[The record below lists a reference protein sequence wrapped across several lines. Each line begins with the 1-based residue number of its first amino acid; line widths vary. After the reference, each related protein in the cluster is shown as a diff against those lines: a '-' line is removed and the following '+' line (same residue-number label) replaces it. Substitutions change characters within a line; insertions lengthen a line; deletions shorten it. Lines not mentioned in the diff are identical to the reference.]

1 MKTRAAI
8 IFGLLA
14 LIVAL
19 PLVMRRESSTTSPRN
34 ADDRLVI
41 LSPHNESIRQEFGE
55 AFAAHWKQTTGRS
68 IYIDWRTP
76 GGTSEIRMVLDAGF
90 KAAEETGRQGIG
102 VDVFFGGGEPD
113 FTSQAKKSRLVPLRV
128 FDSQPELFAK
138 DGPIPEIFTGERYYS
153 ADHVWVGTCMSQFG
167 ICYNPDVL
175 KRLKISAPA
184 TWNDL
189 GDPRYAGRLALA
201 DPTKSGSVARAFELL
216 VQSEM
221 QRAAAPDDG
230 WANGLRL
237 IQRMSANA
245 RYFTDSASKIP
256 QDVGQGNAAAGMCID
271 FYGRSFARELTSKSG
286 DPRVVWIAPLGGT
299 TLSGDPVAVLKGAPH
314 PAVAQDFVEFCLSPA
329 GQTLWFGKPGTPGG
343 PQTRAL
349 HRTPIRRDIYTPENL
364 ANSTMPDAAPYQD
377 RGNFT
382 YRRELTGASF
392 NTLRQLVKIM
402 CIDSHEE
409 MKSAWLAI
417 RDAGMPADALAVFAD
432 VSLVDYARAGKGDP
446 ILDGPDALQAADRAA
461 ELGEWF
467 RANYRKAEAIARIP
481 ARPDILKSSGP
492 ADKKSAPADK

>member
-1 MKTRAAI
+1 MKTRAWI

-19 PLVMRRESSTTSPRN
+19 PLAMRRHSATTSSRN
-34 ADDRLVI
+34 ADDSLVI

-55 AFAAHWKQTTGRS
+55 AFAAHWKKTTGRS

-90 KAAEETGRQGIG
+90 TAAEETGRTGIG

-113 FTSQAKKSRLVPLRV
+113 FSSQAKKGRLVPLRV
-128 FDSQPELFAK
+128 FESHPELFVK
-138 DGPIPEIFTGERYYS
+138 DGPIPETFTGERYYP

-175 KRLKISAPA
+175 KRLKIPPPA
-184 TWNDL
+184 AWNDL
-189 GDPRYAGRLALA
+189 GDPRHAGTLALA

-216 VQSEM
+216 VQAEM
-221 QRAAAPDDG
+221 QRALAESGADRAAAMDTG
-230 WANGLRL
+230 WTAGLQL

-256 QDVGQGNAAAGMCID
+256 QDVGQGNASAGMCID
-271 FYGRSFARELTSKSG
+271 FYGRSFAEELTSQTG
-286 DPRVVWIAPLGGT
+286 GPRVVWIAPLGGT
-299 TLSGDPVAVLKGAPH
+299 TLSADPVAVLKGAEH
-314 PAVAQDFVEFCLSPA
+314 AGAAQSFVEFCLSPQA
-329 GQTLWFGKPGTPGG
+329 QTLWFGKPGTPGG
-343 PQTRAL
+343 PKHRAL

-364 ANSTMPDAAPYQD
+364 ANSTMPNARPYAD

-382 YRRELTGASF
+382 YQRELTGASF

-409 MKSAWLAI
+409 MKSAWLAL
-417 RDAGMPADALAVFAD
+417 RDAGMPADALAVFSD
-432 VSLVDYARAGKGDP
+432 VSMMNYAKAGKGDP
-446 ILDGPDALQAADRAA
+446 LLDGPDALKAAHRAA
-461 ELGEWF
+461 EIGGWF
-467 RANYRKAEAIARIP
+467 RANYRKAEAMAKQ
-481 ARPDILKSSGP
+481 RPEMSW
-492 ADKKSAPADK
+492 

>member
-1 MKTRAAI
+1 MKIRAWI

-19 PLVMRRESSTTSPRN
+19 PLAMRRHSATTSSRN
-34 ADDRLVI
+34 ADDSLVI

-55 AFAAHWKQTTGRS
+55 AFAAHWKKTTGRS

-90 KAAEETGRQGIG
+90 TAAEETGRTGIG

-113 FTSQAKKSRLVPLRV
+113 FSSQAKKGRLVPLRV
-128 FDSQPELFAK
+128 FESHPELFVK
-138 DGPIPEIFTGERYYS
+138 DGPIPETFTGERYYP

-175 KRLKISAPA
+175 KRLKIPPPA
-184 TWNDL
+184 AWNDL
-189 GDPRYAGRLALA
+189 GDPRHAGTLALA

-216 VQSEM
+216 VQAEM
-221 QRAAAPDDG
+221 QRALAESGADRAAAMDTG
-230 WANGLRL
+230 WTAGLQL

-256 QDVGQGNAAAGMCID
+256 QDVGQGNASAGMCID
-271 FYGRSFARELTSKSG
+271 FYGRSFAEELTSQTG
-286 DPRVVWIAPLGGT
+286 GPRVVWIAPLGGT
-299 TLSGDPVAVLKGAPH
+299 TLSADPVAVLKGAEH
-314 PAVAQDFVEFCLSPA
+314 AGAAQSFVEFCLSPQA
-329 GQTLWFGKPGTPGG
+329 QTLWFGKPGTPGG
-343 PQTRAL
+343 PKHRAL

-364 ANSTMPDAAPYQD
+364 ANSTMPNARPYAD

-382 YRRELTGASF
+382 YQRELTGASF

-409 MKSAWLAI
+409 MKSAWLAL
-417 RDAGMPADALAVFAD
+417 RDAGMPADALAVFSD
-432 VSLVDYARAGKGDP
+432 VSMMNYAKAGKGDP
-446 ILDGPDALQAADRAA
+446 LLDGPDALKAAHRAA
-461 ELGEWF
+461 EIGGWF
-467 RANYRKAEAIARIP
+467 RANYRKAEAMAKQ
-481 ARPDILKSSGP
+481 RPEMSW
-492 ADKKSAPADK
+492 